1 MKILNKAQYQ
11 IVQDDKIDQCRG
23 IQNFL
28 TCCLPEHIL
37 RLSLPTEVSV
47 SRIQHSRKY
56 KATKNSS
63 SHKNE
68 KNLNI

>member
-47 SRIQHSRKY
+47 SRI
-56 KATKNSS
+56 
-63 SHKNE
+63 
-68 KNLNI
+68 